1 MAIDA
6 SGGFHVVF
14 KGIENAACCAQ
25 ERGVAYGYSA
35 NGSSWSFTNIQSST
49 DPNGWLSYNDPQIKL
64 DKNGNPNI
72 VFLLSDAN
80 NPRAYT
86 LRHYKKTGSWTGQ
99 TIFSQVGGA
108 CLCNEINEFAFDLDT
123 FGRVH
128 VAFQRETNSSG
139 LDGGLWYTY
148 DNGSGFTSPVALIA
162 GATNLEEGYNPN
174 ISIDVSTNHVYVISS
189 NHGDSL
195 KESTNK
201 TGSFVTSKLN
211 GNLLGQTKIGSFNMN
226 SGGDKLVTFKS
237 SNDYI
242 NYALQ
247 LNGSSTWTVDTISSN
262 YHDVNIYFS
271 SIITNNRK
279 LMSLF
284 DVRPVGCCTGIDRE
298 LWYGYAQVP
307 GASCTNPTVPTV
319 TGGSMCPS
327 GNVNLTISG
336 TLNNAS
342 KWYIYTSGCGSGILD
357 STSSGTFNVSP
368 SSTTTYYIRG
378 EGNCV
383 TPGSCGSATVTVNT
397 LSSITSVSA
406 AQSTICNGTQDT
418 LTANGVT
425 VGSGATLTWFT
436 GAGGTGSNLG
446 TGNPLYHTPS
456 GTTTYYARLS
466 GTCNTVEA
474 STSVT
479 VNTLSAIGSVSAAQG
494 TICEGKSS

>member
-1 MAIDA
+1 MKKITLLTLFFLVFLGFSKAQTFSSGKVDNGNGSANVFNHLTKSNSDTIYGFWRDGSSATVIYKVIKWTGTSWVTVSSFANSDFSASTPFDYASDDVSMAIDA

-211 GNLLGQTKIGSFNMN
+211 GNLLG
-226 SGGDKLVTFKS
+226 
-237 SNDYI
+237 
-242 NYALQ
+242 
-247 LNGSSTWTVDTISSN
+247 
-262 YHDVNIYFS
+262 
-271 SIITNNRK
+271 
-279 LMSLF
+279 
-284 DVRPVGCCTGIDRE
+284 
-298 LWYGYAQVP
+298 
-307 GASCTNPTVPTV
+307 
-319 TGGSMCPS
+319 
-327 GNVNLTISG
+327 
-336 TLNNAS
+336 
-342 KWYIYTSGCGSGILD
+342 
-357 STSSGTFNVSP
+357 
-368 SSTTTYYIRG
+368 
-378 EGNCV
+378 
-383 TPGSCGSATVTVNT
+383 
-397 LSSITSVSA
+397 
-406 AQSTICNGTQDT
+406 
-418 LTANGVT
+418 
-425 VGSGATLTWFT
+425 
-436 GAGGTGSNLG
+436 
-446 TGNPLYHTPS
+446 
-456 GTTTYYARLS
+456 
-466 GTCNTVEA
+466 
-474 STSVT
+474 
-479 VNTLSAIGSVSAAQG
+479 
-494 TICEGKSS
+494 